1 MVKEFDFEISTSQ
14 IDKSKI
20 KEKLIENKSSLEK
33 EKNTIDKNL
42 SNNEK
47 KEVAEIISKIKSKV
61 SIMNEENKK
70 KSIKYIQNLTKITKM
85 YFSFV

>member
-20 KEKLIENKSSLEK
+20 KEKLQENKSSLEK

-42 SNNEK
+42 SNENFVSK
-47 KEVAEIISKIKSKV
+47 APKDLIDQNKERQSSINMELSKID
-61 SIMNEENKK
+61 SILIN
-70 KSIKYIQNLTKITKM
+70 IQ
-85 YFSFV
+85 

>member
-20 KEKLIENKSSLEK
+20 KEKLQENKSSLEK

-42 SNNEK
+42 SNENFVSK
-47 KEVAEIISKIKSKV
+47 APKDLIDQNKERQSSINMELSKID
-61 SIMNEENKK
+61 SILTN
-70 KSIKYIQNLTKITKM
+70 IQ
-85 YFSFV
+85 